1 MKAIT
6 IKKRIEERGIK
17 KKFIAK
23 EIGISDVLL
32 SYYLNEKR
40 KMPEHIKAR
49 IRGFLKV

>member
-32 SYYLNEKR
+32 SYYLMKKGKCRNISRQGLE
-40 KMPEHIKAR
+40 A
-49 IRGFLKV
+49 F